1 MISFDDSFLTLA
13 WEPDDRII
21 CAQWKGEVPSEPMRR
36 GLEAGLELIA
46 EKQAHKWL
54 VDSRLLGAIEPADV
68 KWVNDHWIPQA
79 VRAGLT
85 AMAFVLAKKVVM
97 QLTMKSFIA
106 RIDERELANAY
117 FDDIDSARAWLR
129 EQP

>member
-1 MISFDDSFLTLA
+1 MISFDDSFLTIS

-21 CAQWKGEVPSEPMRR
+21 CAQWKHEVGGEAMRR
-36 GLEAGLELIA
+36 GLDVGLDLIRD
-46 EKQAHKWL
+46 KQARRWL
-54 VDSRLLGAIEPADV
+54 VDSRLLGAIDPADV
-68 KWVNDHWIPQA
+68 KWVNDHWIPRA
-79 VRAGLT
+79 VAAGLQS
-85 AMAFVLAKKVVM
+85 MAFVLAKKVVM

-129 EQP
+129 ERP